1 MTGLMTDISIP
12 RRSLIIGVAAAAC
25 TLSAPSLLFAKTSQR
40 RLRFYSINTNE
51 HFDRVYH
58 NGSNYVQDALDEFNW
73 FARDWRKRK
82 SQPISKKVMNTA
94 FQLQDQIGS
103 NKAMHFISGYRT
115 PQTNRNLRGTA
126 KQSYHV
132 KGMALDVRQP
142 GLSTSRLYKI
152 AWKLQRGGVGKYT
165 KSNFIHI
172 DSANV
177 RTWGS

>member
-1 MTGLMTDISIP
+1 MTDNSTT
-12 RRSLIIGVAAAAC
+12 RRSLILGLAAAAC
-25 TLSAPSLLFAKTSQR
+25 TISAPSLIFAKTSQR

-73 FARDWRKRK
+73 FARDWRKQK
-82 SQPISKKVMNTA
+82 SYPISKKVMNTA

-103 NKAMHFISGYRT
+103 KNAMHLISGFRT
-115 PQTNRNLRGTA
+115 PQTNRNLRGTS
-126 KQSYHV
+126 KESYHV

-142 GLSTSRLYKI
+142 GLSPSRLYKI
-152 AWKLQRGGVGKYT
+152 AWKLQSGGVGKYT
-165 KSNFIHI
+165 NSNFIHI